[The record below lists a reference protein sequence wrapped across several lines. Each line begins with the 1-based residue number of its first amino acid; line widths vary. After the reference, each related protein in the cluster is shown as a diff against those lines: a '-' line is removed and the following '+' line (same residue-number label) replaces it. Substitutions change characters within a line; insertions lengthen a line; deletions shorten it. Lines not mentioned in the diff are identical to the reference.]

1 MIESVGSVR
10 VSDFIMA
17 TEMPNPTAAPSAII

>member
-1 MIESVGSVR
+1 MASVFSVR

-17 TEMPNPTAAPSAII
+17 MEMPNPTAAASAIN